1 MPWSFSIALHLQLPT
16 RAQSIHYTQT
26 KLLLTRQKEI
36 ADMTKKGS
44 LGSYYNYIH
53 HLSHDLLL
61 QIMTRVQPPLAHAML
76 T

>member
-1 MPWSFSIALHLQLPT
+1 MPWSFSGIPSIALHLQLPT

-44 LGSYYNYIH
+44 LGSFYIIIYHMIYYYK
-53 HLSHDLLL
+53 L
-61 QIMTRVQPPLAHAML
+61 
-76 T
+76 